1 MTNQI
6 DIFET
11 TIKTLLL
18 GPGSDVLT
26 RDVNNEIITDF
37 PLKRYYTGILFPEQI
52 LKSQGEKDTDNEET
66 DEDASLTEDASDDAS
81 KKKDIEDDGKEDMVL
96 SNHFFPSNMGIS
108 FCVDKSVNELEVKFS
123 FAIYKQPKQ
132 TEISLEISRNA
143 YQNLIN
149 DKFGFPFKDIIEYK
163 EIDDDYGNLSL
174 KRKLEGKSKGRT
186 GEYKQFDDWNKGLQ
200 KEDFREIVRPSA
212 NKFSKLIGTLW
223 QRKPVDI
230 PVSMV
235 LRDANEP
242 QPFRDFENSGYT
254 LKCYEDDFIENRKY
268 IKIQLVNLF
277 EKIPKNNF
285 SNGKELLNESC
296 LFQAEINIQ
305 SESGQLREYKPYNE
319 NKKHTDS
326 EQQKLEFLYR
336 KVSHFAIGH
345 NCSALWEPLD
355 HPTQVSTTFMPTYDL
370 KSTETKIEG
379 LADIPLHDLSIWGKE
394 QDEVIKMLE
403 RFIDKYSDWIKQQN
417 QGNEADTDSGK
428 EIIYNLDTT
437 LKRLKEGVKLLKDG
451 KLFKVF
457 QYTNTAML
465 LQFCL
470 KGDFY
475 KKIQD
480 CNFKETCPCDNK
492 QKEFAYRPFQL
503 AFLLLSL
510 ESSINR
516 QSEHR
521 KNTVDLIWFP
531 TGGGKTEAYLAVA
544 ALTIIWRRMTNEH
557 YSGVSVIMRY
567 TLRLLTAQQFERA
580 SKLITALEYLRSKFS
595 DDLKEERIF
604 IGLWI
609 GSPSTP
615 NDVKEAIEA
624 TKEIAEKGESANQFQ
639 IDTCPWCQDKLIKE
653 KNGEYCHAFE
663 TRNNSKNIKIK
674 CLNNDCHFFRTGL
687 PIQVVDEVLYKEPP
701 TLLFATVDK
710 FAMLSWQDN
719 GHRFFNSGRDAKG
732 PPDLI
737 IQDELHLLTGPLGS
751 IVGLFET
758 VIEDL
763 CTKGDFSPKII
774 ASTATTRNTEEQVKQ
789 LYGNRQVNVFPPSG
803 LTYSDSFF
811 AKQKDSSRRR
821 YLGFMPTGK
830 TGIDSQIHLLVA
842 LFIARLKI
850 YLTNE
855 SQVNPYWTL
864 VSYYNSLRDVGRM
877 SNKVGD
883 EIQTLIK
890 QVQKRLGLEKHGFN
904 HSGLIGRT
912 EELTSRMDSA
922 KIKQSLTQLE
932 QVFSLSDK
940 NKKGYQ
946 YIEQGVVDLVL
957 ATNMLSVG
965 IDIDRLNIMQIN
977 GMPRNTAEYIQASS
991 RVGRKD
997 KGLVVA
1003 LFDSNRARDKSY
1015 FEHFLSFHQSLYKQ
1029 IEPLSITPFTENTI
1043 DKMIASLM
1051 ITYVR
1056 HKKKLN
1062 ENGDMKHFTN
1072 DCISDFKELLKN
1084 RFGESVNL
1092 DFCFNRL
1099 DELSKD
1105 WAEKITRDNPYKFY
1119 KGKQN
1124 ALLSKPDTKS
1134 ALKDK
1139 KWVVAQSM
1147 RDIDSSSFIKIQQA
1161 FTNDYE

>member
-1 MTNQI
+1 M
-6 DIFET
+6 
-11 TIKTLLL
+11 
-18 GPGSDVLT
+18 
-26 RDVNNEIITDF
+26 
-37 PLKRYYTGILFPEQI
+37 
-52 LKSQGEKDTDNEET
+52 
-66 DEDASLTEDASDDAS
+66 
-81 KKKDIEDDGKEDMVL
+81 
-96 SNHFFPSNMGIS
+96 
-108 FCVDKSVNELEVKFS
+108 
-123 FAIYKQPKQ
+123 
-132 TEISLEISRNA
+132 
-143 YQNLIN
+143 
-149 DKFGFPFKDIIEYK
+149 
-163 EIDDDYGNLSL
+163 
-174 KRKLEGKSKGRT
+174 
-186 GEYKQFDDWNKGLQ
+186 
-200 KEDFREIVRPSA
+200 EIVLPSA
-212 NKFSKLIGTLW
+212 NKFSKLIGVLW

-230 PVSMV
+230 SVSMV
-235 LRDANEP
+235 LRDAPEP

-254 LKCYEDDFIENRKY
+254 LKCYEIENRKY

-305 SESGQLREYKPYNE
+305 SGQLRRYKPYNE

-336 KVSHFAIGH
+336 EVAHFAIGH
-345 NCSALWEPLD
+345 NCSTLWEPLD
-355 HPTQVSTTFMPTYDL
+355 NPKQVSTTFMPTYDL

-379 LADIPLHDLSIWGKE
+379 LADIPLHDLSIWGKG

-428 EIIYNLDTT
+428 EIIDNLDTT

-451 KLFKVF
+451 KLFKAF

-480 CNFKETCPCDNK
+480 QNFKKTCPCDNE
-492 QKEFAYRPFQL
+492 QKETAYRPFQL
-503 AFLLLSL
+503 AFLLISV
-510 ESSINR
+510 ESSINP
-516 QSEHR
+516 QSKYR
-521 KNTVDLIWFP
+521 KNAVDLIWFP

-544 ALTIIWRRMTNEH
+544 ALTIIWRRLSDDK
-557 YSGVSVIMRY
+557 YQGVSVIMRY
-567 TLRLLTAQQFERA
+567 TLRLLTTQQFERA
-580 SKLITALEYLRSKFS
+580 SRLITTLEYLRRQFPN
-595 DDLKEERIF
+595 DLKDDVISL
-604 IGLWI
+604 GLWI
-609 GSPSTP
+609 GGSSTP
-615 NDVKEAIEA
+615 NKLADIKLTVIED
-624 TKEIAEKGESANQFQ
+624 KGESANQFQ
-639 IDTCPWCQDKLIKE
+639 IDTCPWCNDKLIQKVDE
-653 KNGEYCHAFE
+653 SRYKHAFQS
-663 TRNNSKNIKIK
+663 RRQGLQIK
-674 CLNNDCHFFRTGL
+674 CLNEECDFARGGGL
-687 PIQVVDEVLYKEPP
+687 PVQVVDEVLYNNPP
-701 TLLFATVDK
+701 SLLFATVDK
-710 FAMLSWQDN
+710 FAMLSWQEK
-719 GHRFFNSGRDAKG
+719 GHAFFNSLGSENSL

-763 CTKGDFSPKII
+763 CTKDGVSPKII

-811 AKQKDSSRRR
+811 AKQSKHSNRR
-821 YLGFMPTGK
+821 YFGFMPTGK
-830 TGIDSQIHLLVA
+830 TGINSQIHLLVM
-842 LFIARLKI
+842 LFISRLMV
-850 YLTNE
+850 YVNDNE
-855 SQVNPYWTL
+855 QINPYWTL

-883 EIQTLIK
+883 EIQNLIK

-940 NKKGYQ
+940 NEKGYQ

-977 GMPRNTAEYIQASS
+977 GIPRNTAEYIQASS

-997 KGLVVA
+997 KGFGCC
-1003 LFDSNRARDKSY
+1003 LF
-1015 FEHFLSFHQSLYKQ
+1015 
-1029 IEPLSITPFTENTI
+1029 
-1043 DKMIASLM
+1043 
-1051 ITYVR
+1051 
-1056 HKKKLN
+1056 
-1062 ENGDMKHFTN
+1062 
-1072 DCISDFKELLKN
+1072 
-1084 RFGESVNL
+1084 
-1092 DFCFNRL
+1092 
-1099 DELSKD
+1099 
-1105 WAEKITRDNPYKFY
+1105 
-1119 KGKQN
+1119 
-1124 ALLSKPDTKS
+1124 
-1134 ALKDK
+1134 
-1139 KWVVAQSM
+1139 
-1147 RDIDSSSFIKIQQA
+1147 
-1161 FTNDYE
+1161 